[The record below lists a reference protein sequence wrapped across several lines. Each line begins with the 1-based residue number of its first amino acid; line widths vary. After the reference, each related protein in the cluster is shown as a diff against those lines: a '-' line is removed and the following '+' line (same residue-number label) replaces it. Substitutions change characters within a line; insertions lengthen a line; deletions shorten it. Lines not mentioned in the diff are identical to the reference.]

1 MTDAA
6 RILVVD
12 DDPGIRDVVSYALKG
27 YLVDAVADADAAAE
41 ALSRP
46 YDLVILDLML
56 PGRSGLD
63 LCRSLRESG
72 NIVPVLMLTAKDSE
86 VDRVLGLEVGAD
98 DYVTKPFSAAELV
111 GRVRAILRR
120 REYDRNIAAAVR
132 HVGAITIDF
141 ARHDVCVDG
150 EPVRVTPSEFRLL
163 ALLSDSP
170 GEVLSRRAILQRL
183 WDTTYVPDEHAAD
196 VHISNLRRKLEPDP
210 ANPRRIVTVR
220 GFGYKLVPA

>member
-1 MTDAA
+1 MTEPA

-12 DDPGIRDVVSYALKG
+12 DDPGIRDVITYALKG
-27 YLVDAVADADAAAE
+27 YAVDAVGDAEAAADAM
-41 ALSRP
+41 SRP
-46 YDLVILDLML
+46 YDLVVLDLML

-72 NIVPVLMLTAKDSE
+72 NIVPVLMLTAKDAE

-98 DYVTKPFSAAELV
+98 DYVTKPFSTAELV

-120 REYDRNIAAAVR
+120 REYDRSGAQAVR
-132 HVGAITIDF
+132 QVGAVTIDF
-141 ARHDVCVDG
+141 ARHDVRVGG

-163 ALLSDSP
+163 ALLSESP

-196 VHISNLRRKLEPDP
+196 VHVSNLRRKIERDP
-210 ANPRRIVTVR
+210 AQPERLVTVR
-220 GFGYKLVPA
+220 GFGYKLVG